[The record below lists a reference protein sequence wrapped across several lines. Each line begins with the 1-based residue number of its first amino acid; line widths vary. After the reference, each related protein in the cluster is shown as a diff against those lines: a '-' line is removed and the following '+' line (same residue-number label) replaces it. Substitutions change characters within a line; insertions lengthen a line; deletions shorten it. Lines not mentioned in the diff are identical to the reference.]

1 MEEENILF
9 ETAENNNMELEENI
23 IEHDT
28 IDQQEIWRIKVPF
41 HRMNPLKA
49 SWDSIVALMTD
60 KMQLLLRMN
69 LKTR

>member
-28 IDQQEIWRIKVPF
+28 IDQQEI
-41 HRMNPLKA
+41 
-49 SWDSIVALMTD
+49 
-60 KMQLLLRMN
+60 
-69 LKTR
+69 